1 MYPIIFKISFVEA
14 RSYYLLWA
22 SALFIF
28 VFWTRRRAE
37 RIWGMDDDAVTSVL
51 LWVYCAGILGSFAAS
66 VAEKLPLYL
75 SGELTLEM
83 TLRGLS
89 SGGGML
95 AGGLVGIWRLWKY
108 KINIEDFAEAAAVP
122 SAALLGVGRIG
133 CLMEGCCEGIGKY
146 CSDAPWWTVHLH
158 YDPAGFYRY
167 PSQLFESLASF
178 GILLLLL
185 AAERMARRI
194 RGERSIAVAFPLF
207 MTLYGLYRFVFDNF
221 REQPVGASGSGELIW
236 LFAVVFGILWLVF
249 SAMRLLRTRGR

>member
-22 SALFIF
+22 SALLIF

-51 LWVYCAGILGSFAAS
+51 LWVYCAGILGSFAAG
-66 VAEKLPLYL
+66 VAEKLPLYF
-75 SGELTLEM
+75 SGELTLKM

-95 AGGLVGIWRLWKY
+95 AGGLVGVWRLWKY
-108 KINIEDFAEAAAVP
+108 KINIEDFAEAAAIP
-122 SAALLGVGRIG
+122 SATLLGVGRIG

-146 CSDAPWWTVHLH
+146 YSDAPWWAVHLH

-167 PSQLFESLASF
+167 PSQLSESLASF

-185 AAERMARRI
+185 SVERVAGRI
-194 RGERSIAVAFPLF
+194 RGERSFAVTFPLF
-207 MTLYGLYRFVFDNF
+207 MTLYGFYRLIFDSF
-221 REQPVGASGSGELIW
+221 REPSAGASGSGELIW
-236 LFAVVFGILWLVF
+236 LFAVAFGLLWLAF
-249 SAMRLLRTRGR
+249 SVMRLLKTRCR